1 MPVKRTFGW
10 IQNPGDLKK
19 LKQVVSVFQAN
30 SQIHE
35 WLTTIRL
42 PLLLRFRLINPDNY
56 NIFQSELSKPAIEIE
71 YSTLKGKGSGSSSR
85 KNALCSGIIQA
96 VIDAQSSRT
105 YTDDNGNTVTMKKP
119 YTDDW
124 SAEGYLRWA
133 ISCGLLKYSNVTDT
147 CKISNLGQKL
157 ASSKDNSQV
166 EREALTEVLLSY
178 PPVIRIL
185 SLLKEKA
192 EQTKFEL
199 GNRLGFIGE
208 LGFTS
213 VPQEIFLY
221 DYCMA
226 DADERSN
233 IRSNFEGDSD
243 KYARG
248 IASWLVQMG
257 WVTSSR
263 KKISETLKGKRY
275 SAELQ
280 VYSITR
286 AGERALIKA
295 HGNSSNPRLPR
306 VVMFEM
312 LASNKAPNA
321 EYLRFQRACL
331 LKALASSWKTLEQ
344 LQVTLKKER
353 LSLSESSIADH
364 ISGLVA
370 IGLNITKREDKYKLL
385 DKLTCLEIPEQ
396 LTYSNDSISEIKEL
410 VRSRLHSVNHK
421 YLILID
427 LAYSDAST
435 KSRKSADAREFE
447 IQTAELLTKELNFTG
462 MRLGDASRPDVIISH
477 DTSGTIIDTK
487 SYRAGFNID
496 RHSADEMGRY
506 ILENKKRLPGV
517 PTNEW
522 WRCFEP
528 SISNFTFL
536 FITSFLKGRFTEQL
550 DYISRTHENIKGAAI
565 NVQNLLY
572 LAEAIKTSQL
582 SYRDFFELFVNREI
596 CISVERACQ

>member
-19 LKQVVSVFQAN
+19 LKQVVSIFQAN
-30 SQIHE
+30 SQTHE

-42 PLLLRFRLINPDNY
+42 PLLLKFRLISPDDY
-56 NIFQSELSKPAIEIE
+56 GIFQSELSKPAIEIG

-105 YTDDNGNTVTMKKP
+105 YTDDNGNTITMKKP

-133 ISCGLLKYSNVTDT
+133 ISCGLLKYFRAFDT
-147 CKISNLGQKL
+147 CKISSLGHKL
-157 ASSKDNSQV
+157 ALSADNSQD
-166 EREALTEVLLSY
+166 EYETLTEALLSY
-178 PPVIRIL
+178 SPVIRIL

-199 GNRLGFIGE
+199 GSRLGFIGE

-221 DYCMA
+221 DYCTA
-226 DADERSN
+226 NADERSD

-263 KKISETLKGKRY
+263 KEISETLKGKRY

-295 HGNSSNPRLPR
+295 HGNSSNPRFPR

-312 LASNKAPNA
+312 LASNKTPNA

-353 LSLSESSIADH
+353 LPLSKSSIADH

-370 IGLNITKREDKYKLL
+370 IGLNIVKREGKYKLL
-385 DKLTCLEIPEQ
+385 DKLNCLEIPEQ
-396 LTYSNDSISEIKEL
+396 FTYSSDSISEIKEL
-410 VRSRLHSVNHK
+410 VRSRLQAVNHK
-421 YLILID
+421 YLILVD

-462 MRLGDASRPDVIISH
+462 MRLGDANRPDIIISH
-477 DTSGTIIDTK
+477 GTSGTIIDTK

-506 ILENKKRLPGV
+506 ILENKKRIPGV

-522 WRCFEP
+522 WKCFEAHV
-528 SISNFTFL
+528 SDFTFL
-536 FITSFLKGRFTEQL
+536 FITSF
-550 DYISRTHENIKGAAI
+550 
-565 NVQNLLY
+565 
-572 LAEAIKTSQL
+572 
-582 SYRDFFELFVNREI
+582 
-596 CISVERACQ
+596 RATRLHFQDT